1 MFYQRRDTDQLKRN
15 RKVSINDKFIVEC
28 MEGESIYHV
37 LTDSGFTFL
46 GHCGGKGICGKCVVR
61 VKPLYEAL
69 KKTDRIAGA
78 ADGSDINHGSEGKK
92 TTVLACQYRIQDD
105 IAVYTGDLWQD
116 IGNHKTADVYN
127 DVLLKNCIMDIEEV
141 TDWQTSKKTV
151 KDIKNIGVAVD
162 LGSTTIVVSCT
173 DLEKKEEINA
183 FSFTNPQYA
192 YGADVIS
199 RIQFCMKDEKN
210 LLKMEQIVEQALK
223 EQLNERLGTAYSHI
237 KKIVYSGNTTML
249 HILRG
254 FSVEGLSQS
263 PFMPV
268 STDYGEMDKNGVKM
282 IYPPGFSAF
291 VGADI
296 LTGAEVLGIGRK
308 ESYDLLVDL
317 GTNGEILLINK
328 DCGYATATACGPV
341 FDSAVKGAVYGS
353 ESIKAIANCVKRRLV
368 DKTGKIAEPYFE
380 KGITIDKGFIISQE
394 NIRNFQLAKGAI
406 YAGIQCLLR
415 ESGITADRIA
425 NIYISGGLGF
435 YMDIRDAFTVKMLPE
450 EFRNRITISGNSSL
464 EGAKKLV
471 YANSGES
478 TVILSEYEAI
488 KGRTRSLE
496 LADLE
501 GFQEIYMQS
510 LDF

>member
-28 MEGESIYHV
+28 MEGESIYQV

-46 GHCGGKGICGKCVVR
+46 GHCGGKGICRKCFVR
-61 VKPLYEAL
+61 VKPLRETS
-69 KKTDRIAGA
+69 KKADRIAGE
-78 ADGSDINHGSEGKK
+78 ADGSNINHGSDGIE
-92 TTVLACQYRIQDD
+92 TTVLACQYMIQDD
-105 IAVYTGDLWQD
+105 IIVYTGDLWQD
-116 IGNHKTADVYN
+116 IGNHKTADAYN
-127 DVLLKNCIMDIEEV
+127 DASLKSSIMDIGEE
-141 TDWQTSKKTV
+141 TDRQADKKTA

-162 LGSTTIVVSCT
+162 LGSTTIVVNCM
-173 DLEKKEEINA
+173 DLEKREEITA

-199 RIQFCMKDEKN
+199 RIRFCMEDEQN
-210 LLKMEQIVEQALK
+210 LLMLGQIVERALK
-223 EQLNERLGTAYSHI
+223 EKLTEKLGTAYSHI
-237 KKIVYSGNTTML
+237 EKIVYSGNTTML

-254 FSVEGLSQS
+254 FSVEGLSRS

-268 STDYGEMDKNGVKM
+268 STDYDEIDKNGVKM

-308 ESYDLLVDL
+308 ETYDLLVDL
-317 GTNGEILLINK
+317 GTNGEILLLNK
-328 DCGYATATACGPV
+328 DCGIATATACGPV

-368 DKTGKIAEPYFE
+368 DKTGKIAGPYFE
-380 KGITIDKGFIISQE
+380 KGITIDKGFVISQE

-415 ESGITADRIA
+415 EAGITADCIA

-450 EFRNRITISGNSSL
+450 EFRNKITISGNTSL

-471 YANSGES
+471 SANSGES
-478 TVILSEYEAI
+478 EIILSEYEAI

-501 GFQEIYMQS
+501 GFQKIYMQS